1 MRRLGY
7 PCAVFLACAIWTWS
21 AATHAALIEGRDFLR
36 VAVPESP
43 TPTAPVVVL
52 AFFSYGCSAC
62 FSMHP
67 LLRRWEADMPAGVV
81 MERVAVANGR
91 KKWVP
96 LARTFYAM
104 HKSGSLDQMDTRL
117 FEALHARRQELFDED
132 GIASWVSD
140 QGFDRDLFLEVFRS
154 EAVTHAADRAEKRAR
169 RYQIAGTPT
178 VIVDGQYIVKGSSYE
193 NFLLNLDGLVDR
205 ALRSR
210 VESSPTVPV
219 PH

>member
-1 MRRLGY
+1 MRRLRNPGV
-7 PCAVFLACAIWTWS
+7 VFLACALWAWS
-21 AATHAALIEGRDFLR
+21 AAAYAELVEGRDFLR
-36 VAVPESP
+36 VATPEP
-43 TPTAPVVVL
+43 ATAQVVVL

-67 LLRRWEADMPAGVV
+67 LLQGWEADMPAGVV

-104 HKSGSLDQMDTRL
+104 QKSGPLDQMDARL
-117 FEALHARRQELFDED
+117 FEAIHTQRKELFDED
-132 GIASWVSD
+132 GIASWLSE
-140 QGFDRDLFLEVFRS
+140 QGLDRKLFLEAFRS
-154 EAVTHAADRAEKRAR
+154 EAVTRAVDTAEQRAR
-169 RYQIAGTPT
+169 LYKIAGTPT

-193 NFLLNLDGLVDR
+193 NFLLNLDGLVDQ

-210 VESSPTVPV
+210 LTSSSTSSPPR
-219 PH
+219 